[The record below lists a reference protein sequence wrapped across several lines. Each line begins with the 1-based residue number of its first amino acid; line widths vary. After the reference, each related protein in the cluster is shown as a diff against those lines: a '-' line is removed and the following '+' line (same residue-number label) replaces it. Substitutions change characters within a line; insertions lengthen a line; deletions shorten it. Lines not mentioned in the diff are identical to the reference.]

1 MWNIVTFSVS
11 ILAFIARQPRMILV
25 DWIKHF
31 DLLSTEMP
39 VPVARLNKTVICR
52 KIRLSCFR
60 WDIQTVLYRVW
71 LLTRSYHLSLAV
83 LLAVIKDKTPQ
94 QFLYL
99 LSCTLYFARGQSKS
113 PRHLC
118 QTMDG
123 TGNWNYLSS
132 IESSLPQIQSV
143 APRPKHQQPKHTYVA
158 PWLYYTL
165 MLLSF
170 IIWWKFRIKSCNLTK
185 RQSKFPTNGS
195 NVFEVAKRL

>member
-39 VPVARLNKTVICR
+39 VPVARLYKTVICR

-60 WDIQTVLYRVW
+60 WDIRTVLHRFL

-99 LSCTLYFARGQSKS
+99 LSYTLYFLPGQSKS

-118 QTMDG
+118 HTMNG
-123 TGNWNYLSS
+123 TG
-132 IESSLPQIQSV
+132 I
-143 APRPKHQQPKHTYVA
+143 TYHPLNLA
-158 PWLYYTL
+158 CHKYSPWLLGPNNSSPNIRTL
-165 MLLSF
+165 CHDC
-170 IIWWKFRIKSCNLTK
+170 IIL
-185 RQSKFPTNGS
+185 
-195 NVFEVAKRL
+195 